1 MKINN
6 EPISKYGATLL
17 TFDIQAAQDETAVE
31 WVDKAIL
38 PTSGDTTATF
48 GSATAVLYFRG
59 TTLDE
64 IVRNIAQ
71 VLQQVKD
78 EALLKVPGYRGEYV
92 AYLVSSQ
99 IDKVQRSKTRRKLTL
114 TFKGY
119 LRGEKQ
125 HREFWGVTTAKLK
138 RVGARPA
145 PVILTISPEMDMD
158 AFTVTGLTET
168 PIVISNLTA
177 AVTVTIDGRDGT
189 AWENGVSKNADVDL
203 WEPPALREPETTLE
217 FSRADAKVTVEYL
230 PVWL

>member
-6 EPISKYGATLL
+6 EPISKYGAKLL
-17 TFDIQAAQDETAVE
+17 TFEIQAAQDATAVE

-38 PTSGDTTATF
+38 PTPGDTTVTF

-64 IVRNIAQ
+64 IIRNIAQ
-71 VLQQVKD
+71 VLERLKD
-78 EALLKVPGYRGEYV
+78 ETLLKVPGYRGEYV
-92 AYLVSSQ
+92 AYLTGSQ

-119 LRGEKQ
+119 LRGDKQ
-125 HREFWGVTTAKLK
+125 RREFWGVTTAKLT

-158 AFTVTGLTET
+158 TFTVAGLTET
-168 PIVISNLTA
+168 PIVISNLS
-177 AVTVTIDGRDGT
+177 AVRAVTIDGRDGT
-189 AWENGVSKNADVDL
+189 AWEDGVSKNADVDL